1 MSASVLQ
8 KGSESSAER
17 SAGRMCGRGG
27 SIRSGFGGSSPGGV
41 LAGVEMDAVE
51 RSDAAIVRRTWKSVA
66 SVPVTTHAN
75 I

>member
-1 MSASVLQ
+1 
-8 KGSESSAER
+8 
-17 SAGRMCGRGG
+17 MCGRGG
-27 SIRSGFGGSSPGGV
+27 SVRSGFGGSSPGGV

>member
-1 MSASVLQ
+1 
-8 KGSESSAER
+8 
-17 SAGRMCGRGG
+17 
-27 SIRSGFGGSSPGGV
+27 V